1 MIKIIKDKD
10 SWNEIISSF
19 KDADVYHTYDYH
31 HVSKGKDEFPVLIQ
45 YIDQEQVIALPL
57 LIRNIEGTNF
67 KDATSV
73 YGYSG
78 PLCRDCGVKKA
89 NPSKFKEELD
99 ALFIKNNIVS
109 IFSRLHP
116 FISYQTELLSK
127 MGEIVSPGKVV
138 SINLDLPDEEQQQY
152 YNRRLRTYINK
163 CRRTY
168 DVKEVHTESEIM
180 AFIEMYTE
188 TMKRVNAKEKYFF
201 DKEYF
206 FNFMKSDFFD
216 KKLLLAFDKESNEIA
231 AGALFIM
238 KNQMV
243 NYHLSGLKEDY
254 LKLNPIKLLLE
265 VVREESTRDG
275 YSFFNLGGG
284 VGNKE
289 DSLFRFKAGY
299 SKDVK
304 DFNLWRY
311 VVNQEIYD
319 ELAVNH
325 LKNTNAEQATHYRE
339 FFPLYRVELAQ
350 TEDDR

>member
-10 SWNEIISSF
+10 SWNEVIGSF
-19 KDADVYHTYDYH
+19 IDADVYHTYDYH
-31 HVSKGKDEFPVLIQ
+31 HISKGIDETPVLIK
-45 YIDQEQVIALPL
+45 YSDYDQVIALPL
-57 LIRNIEGTNF
+57 LIRNIVGTGF

-78 PLCRDCGVKKA
+78 PLCRDCRVRKA
-89 NPSKFKEELD
+89 NTSNFKEELD
-99 ALFIKNNIVS
+99 ALFNKNNIVS

-138 SINLDLPDEEQQQY
+138 SINLGLSDEEQQQH

-168 DVKEVHTESEIM
+168 KVKEVNSDDEIR

-201 DKEYF
+201 DADYF
-206 FNFMKSDFFD
+206 FNFMKSEYFD
-216 KKLLLAFDKESNEIA
+216 KKLLIALDKESNEIA

-243 NYHLSGLKEDY
+243 NYHLSGLKDEY

-265 VVREESTRDG
+265 MVREESTREG
-275 YSFFNLGGG
+275 YSYFNLGGG

-311 VVNQEIYD
+311 VVNQDIY
-319 ELAVNH
+319 EKLSKEH
-325 LKNTNAEQATHYRE
+325 LKDTDPAISPQLQD
-339 FFPLYRVELAQ
+339 FFPLYRVETSE
-350 TEDDR
+350 TENEK